1 VHKNV
6 PSQQQDQ
13 YNQDVEVYFENVSY
27 QYPKS
32 SSPSLTNINISI
44 EKNKLIAIMGRT
56 GAGKSTLLSMF
67 NGLIPQFFEGTID
80 GNVWVKEKNTSEVP
94 IQVLVKD
101 VGFVLQDP
109 ETQIFGLT
117 VEKDVAF
124 GPSNLA
130 FAIEDIKRNV
140 STSLISVGLENYAER
155 TPDQLSGGEKQR
167 VAIAG
172 VLALNSSILVFDE
185 PTSELDPL
193 GALTIH
199 KTLRELK
206 KSGDH
211 TIIISTHD
219 PHYVLSEADE
229 LWVIDAKKIV
239 FRGKPADFFSR
250 IELSQKFGLLSPE
263 ITDLFRALR
272 RENLYKKN
280 LLPVTIN
287 SGIDAIKLLLE
298 DHKEIDKDC
307 QFKRDPVLKVR
318 KRIVKIDSLTHR
330 YPSGLVALDSVSL
343 EFNSQDLVAI
353 VGHNGAGKTTL
364 VKHLNGLLR
373 PTEGNILINDDNVG
387 DFEIEEL
394 SKKVG
399 YVFQNPDH
407 QIFAP
412 TVHEE
417 VIYGLKNSNLSSEF
431 LEERV
436 LDSLSITGLIDK
448 KDIHP
453 FNLSKGERQKL
464 AIASVIAMK
473 PEIIIID
480 EPTTGQ
486 DWEGSLALMESIR
499 NLRDDGHTV
508 IMITHNMRLVAEYAE
523 RVIIMRKGQ
532 VHADGEVREIL
543 QDINKLY
550 ENSLKPTDMALLC
563 KELQDY
569 KFPPDIITVDEMFKY
584 LKKVIR

>member
-1 VHKNV
+1 MTKDA
-6 PSQQQDQ
+6 PSSGQ
-13 YNQDVEVYFENVSY
+13 YNNSQESEICFDNVSY
-27 QYPKS
+27 QYPKADS
-32 SSPSLTNINISI
+32 YSLENVNVSVGR
-44 EKNKLIAIMGRT
+44 NKLIAVMGRT

-67 NGLIPQFFEGTID
+67 NGLIPQFSEGTIKGD
-80 GNVWVKEKNTSEVP
+80 VRVKGQNTSEIP

-109 ETQIFGLT
+109 ETQIIGLT

-130 FAIEDIKRNV
+130 FAKNQIKRNV
-140 STSLISVGLENYAER
+140 SKSLRSVGLENYADR

-185 PTSELDPL
+185 PTSELDPQ
-193 GALTIH
+193 GAHTIY
-199 KTLRELK
+199 KTLRDLK
-206 KSGDH
+206 NSGNH
-211 TIIISTHD
+211 TIIISTHN
-219 PHYVLSEADE
+219 PHYVLNEADE
-229 LWVIDAKKIV
+229 LWVIDEKKIV
-239 FRGKPADFFSR
+239 FCGKPEDFFSN
-250 IELSQKFGLLSPE
+250 INLSSKFGLLSPE
-263 ITDLFRALR
+263 ITDLFRALKL
-272 RENLYKKN
+272 EKLYKKDI
-280 LLPVTIN
+280 LPVTLD
-287 SGIDAIKLLLE
+287 SGVSAIKLLL
-298 DHKEIDKDC
+298 DGYQEIGKKY
-307 QFKRDPVLKVR
+307 QIKKYPDPEGR
-318 KRIVKIDSLTHR
+318 KKNIKIDSLTHR
-330 YPSGLVALDSVSL
+330 YPSGLVALDGVSL
-343 EFNSQDLVAI
+343 EFNTQELVAI

-373 PTEGNILINDDNVG
+373 PTEGKVFINDEDVD

-412 TVHEE
+412 TVYEE
-417 VIYGLKNSNLSSEF
+417 VSYGLKNINLSSET
-431 LEERV
+431 LDERI
-436 LDSLSITGLIDK
+436 LDSLSITGLGDK

-464 AIASVIAMK
+464 AVASVIAMK

-486 DWEGSLALMESIR
+486 DWEGSLSLMGAMR

-532 VHADGEVREIL
+532 IHCDGEVHEIL
-543 QDINKLY
+543 QNIDALY
-550 ENSLKPTDMALLC
+550 ENSLEPTGMSLLC
-563 KELQDY
+563 KEFQDY
-569 KFPPDIITVDEMFKY
+569 EFPSTIITVDEMLNY
-584 LKKVIR
+584 LKQILR